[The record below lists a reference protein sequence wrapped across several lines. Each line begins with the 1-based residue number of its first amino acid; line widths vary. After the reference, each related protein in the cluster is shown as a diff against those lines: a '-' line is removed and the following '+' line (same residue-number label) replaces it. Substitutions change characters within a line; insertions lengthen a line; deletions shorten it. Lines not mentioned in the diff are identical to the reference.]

1 MKRIVLMAVIISL
14 ASVPVAFADGP
25 IVASAKQAAQQLATA
40 DAPRVNASA
49 ASAAAVQADS
59 GMSGRTKLWIG
70 IALAGVLAIGMKAMD
85 NKIQDD
91 TMSSARTR
99 IDVGGEGFRG
109 CKPWCGQ

>member
-14 ASVPVAFADGP
+14 ASAPVAFADGP
-25 IVASAKQAAQQLATA
+25 IVTSAKQAAQQLATA
-40 DAPRVNASA
+40 EGPRVNASA
-49 ASAAAVQADS
+49 ASAAAVQVDS

-70 IALAGVLAIGMKAMD
+70 LALAGVLAVSMKAMD

-91 TMSSARTR
+91 TLSSARTR